1 MNTAHPHEDD
11 WLRLAEG
18 RLSPA
23 ERTALGDHVVDCG
36 ECLAVYRAVAD
47 VRAAARR
54 LAPASPATWP
64 GRRFVLPAIG
74 LAAAVVLAVASA
86 VPRVH
91 APGSAAE
98 TTTAAPSTLV
108 APAPG
113 PRAWAAAVTPP
124 DVRLPPSLTM
134 TMRGANANRSRFLT
148 AFGAA
153 IAPYRAGDYDTAAM
167 RLAEV
172 AAAHPDVA
180 EAWFYLGTSHLLA
193 GEPALA
199 AEPLRRA
206 YASSVVG
213 DEARWLAAVA
223 LERTG
228 DTDGADAALRDVC
241 GRGGASGTTAC
252 AALGG
257 R

>member
-18 RLSPA
+18 RLSAA

-54 LAPASPATWP
+54 LSSAPPSWP

-86 VPRVH
+86 MPRV
-91 APGSAAE
+91 APPGSAAV
-98 TTTAAPSTLV
+98 TTTSAPSPSV

-113 PRAWAAAVTPP
+113 PRAWAAAVTAP

-134 TMRGANANRSRFLT
+134 TMRGANADRARFLT

-153 IAPYRAGDYDTAAM
+153 IAPYRAADYGAAA
-167 RLAEV
+167 RQLAEV
-172 AAAHPDVA
+172 TTAHPDVA
-180 EAWFYLGTSHLLA
+180 EAWFYLGASRLLA
-193 GEPALA
+193 DEPALA

-223 LERTG
+223 LERAG
-228 DTDGADAALRDVC
+228 DAGGADVALRDAC
-241 GRGGASGTTAC
+241 DRGGASGATAC
-252 AALGG
+252 TALGG